1 MDMRAGAVMIAF
13 GVTVVLS
20 GTGVAQKG
28 PGIPSATQVNPG
40 TIKTGDG
47 NYIVIG
53 CVGFDGQGSSQ
64 FTIVESRGTPP
75 AQYRLQGDADLLR
88 FHVGHTVEIGGP
100 MTPAAAGA
108 RMPTLGVKALTYVSR
123 TCTKAK

>member
-1 MDMRAGAVMIAF
+1 MAATIRTGLLFRAGDELLRS
-13 GVTVVLS
+13 T
-20 GTGVAQKG
+20 
-28 PGIPSATQVNPG
+28 P
-40 TIKTGDG
+40 TGDG
-47 NYIVIG
+47 NYIVLG

-75 AQYRLQGDADLLR
+75 AQYRLQGDADLLK
-88 FHVGHTVEIGGP
+88 FHVGHTVGIGGP

-108 RMPTLGVKALTYVSR
+108 KMPTLGVKALTYVSR